1 MGYDSPGTPQNKPP
15 NRHPKKPMLLPP
27 GVERNAAIV
36 SLGTMVYYQPT
47 GKPWVTEATPAAAAA
62 PQQTLLFLHGF
73 GGGSSAYEWSRV
85 YPAFAGEYRVIAP
98 DLIGWGRSDRP
109 ERRYSP
115 EDYLD
120 IIAEFIE
127 KTCPDGPPIVV
138 ASSLTAAFVMRL
150 AIDRPELCK
159 SLILTCP
166 TGICDFGED
175 YKSKFFPQMVS
186 VPLLGNLLYSTSIAT
201 AGGVRSF
208 LERRQ
213 FASIARIDD
222 EIVDAYL
229 ESATQPGAEHA
240 ALSFVRGDVLFDLA
254 LYVPQLQTPTAILW
268 GKEAPPFSA
277 LETGKRL
284 AALNTKA
291 IKEFLALENVGL
303 TPHLELPAVTIGI
316 FRHFL
321 KLLAA
326 SSLEATLGED

>member
-1 MGYDSPGTPQNKPP
+1 MF
-15 NRHPKKPMLLPP
+15 LPP

-47 GKPWVTEATPAAAAA
+47 GKLWATEATPAADPV

-85 YPAFAGEYRVIAP
+85 YPAFAEDYRVLAP

-109 ERRYSP
+109 ERAYQA
-115 EDYLD
+115 EDY
-120 IIAEFIE
+120 INCITEFIE

-138 ASSLTAAFVMRL
+138 ASSLTGAFVIRA
-150 AIDRPELCK
+150 AIARPELFR

-186 VPLLGNLLYSTSIAT
+186 VPFLGNLLYSTGIAT

-213 FASIARIDD
+213 FARVERIDD
-222 EIVDAYL
+222 EIVNAYL

-240 ALSFVRGDVLFDLA
+240 ALSFVRGDILFDLA

-284 AALNTKA
+284 AALNLTT
-291 IKEFLALENVGL
+291 IEEFLALENVGL

-316 FRHFL
+316 FRRFL
-321 KLLAA
+321 KLL
-326 SSLEATLGED
+326 ETK